1 MSWTDM
7 LVARCRLPAAGLL
20 AALSLHATGA
30 GAADKV
36 RCTAAYEQSQELRR
50 QDKLSAA
57 RSQLLVCEQACPKA
71 LATDCTKWQAE
82 VEALMPTVRL
92 RAVDAQGH
100 PVPARVYV
108 DGTLLVDS
116 IGDSPVAV
124 DSGDHVFRFEG
135 DSGMTTDVRASLHG
149 GERAREIEGV
159 LAPSAPAAPTPDTAA
174 SIPTATYVLGAV
186 GLAALGVG
194 GVLSFKGHLDASHL
208 QATCAPGCSPDD
220 VNGIST
226 LYDVAWVSAGVGVA
240 ALAVGLALWHPW
252 QGATA
257 SSTSGLFVAPTPGG
271 AFVGWM
277 QR

>member
-1 MSWTDM
+1 M
-7 LVARCRLPAAGLL
+7 LGARSRLPACGLL
-20 AALSLHATGA
+20 AALSLHASGA

-71 LATDCTKWQAE
+71 LASDCAKWQAE

-100 PVPARVYV
+100 PVPARVYL

-116 IGDSPVAV
+116 IGDSAVAV

-135 DSGMTTDVRASLHG
+135 DSGMTTDVHASLHG
-149 GERAREIEGV
+149 GERAREVEGV
-159 LAPSAPAAPTPDTAA
+159 LAPPPPAAPTPAA
-174 SIPTATYVLGAV
+174 TPPIPMPTYVLGAV
-186 GLAALGVG
+186 GLAALGIG
-194 GVLSFKGHLDASHL
+194 GVLSFKGHLDAGHL
-208 QATCAPGCSPDD
+208 QATCAPGCAPSD
-220 VNGIST
+220 VDGIAT

-252 QGATA
+252 RAATA

-271 AFVGWM
+271 AFAGW
-277 QR
+277 RLVR